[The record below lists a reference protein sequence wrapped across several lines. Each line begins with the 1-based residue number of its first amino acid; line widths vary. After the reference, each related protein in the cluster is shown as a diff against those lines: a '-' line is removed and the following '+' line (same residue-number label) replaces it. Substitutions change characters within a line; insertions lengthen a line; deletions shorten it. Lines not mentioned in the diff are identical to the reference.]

1 MKAIEF
7 TTASHNG
14 VIKIPQDYKDWFS
27 QTVRVILLRD
37 SDAEIPEQ
45 GVDTTELRKFFDQ
58 FNADLTGYHFDREE
72 ANAR

>member
-7 TTASHNG
+7 TTASHDGIIN
-14 VIKIPQDYKDWFS
+14 IPQDYKDWFS

-37 SDAEIPEQ
+37 SDADTPQ
-45 GVDTTELRKFFDQ
+45 GEADTTELRRFFDQ